1 MLRIFRRGVLEVGA
15 IALFAAL
22 VSTFLLSTIA
32 RHTGS
37 DPQGGTGLDQ
47 NSSESVPA
55 IDRSRIRVEVRN
67 GSGASGAAG
76 KVTAFLRDEGFDVV
90 DYGNADRF
98 DYERTH
104 IIDRVGTSAEAREVA
119 TFLPGVPIESRP
131 DSTLFLDVTI
141 VIGHDLESVLM
152 RPGNEASRRGSRWRG
167 WLDRLI
173 GR

>member
-1 MLRIFRRGVLEVGA
+1 MLRMFRRGILEVGA

-22 VSTFLLSTIA
+22 VGTFLMSTIA

-37 DPQGGTGLDQ
+37 GAQGGFGLDQ

-76 KVTAFLRDEGFDVV
+76 KVTTFLRDEGFDVV

-104 IIDRVGTSAEAREVA
+104 IIDRVGSSTAAREVA
-119 TFLPGVPIESRP
+119 TLLPGVPIEASP

-141 VIGHDLESVLM
+141 VIGHDLESVLL
-152 RPGNEASRRGSRWRG
+152 RSRNEASDRGSGWRR
-167 WLDRLI
+167 WLDRLT
-173 GR
+173 GG

>member
-1 MLRIFRRGVLEVGA
+1 MLRVFQRGVVEVGA

-22 VSTFLLSTIA
+22 VGTFLLSTIA

-37 DPQGGTGLDQ
+37 GPQGPPGLDQ
-47 NSSESVPA
+47 NSSESIPA
-55 IDRSRIRVEVRN
+55 MDRSRIRVEVRN

-76 KVTAFLRDEGFDVV
+76 KVTTFLRDEGFDVV

-104 IIDRVGTSAEAREVA
+104 IIDRVGTSAAAREVA
-119 TFLPGVPIESRP
+119 TSLPGVPIESSP

-141 VIGHDLESVLM
+141 VIGHDLESILV
-152 RPGNEASRRGSRWRG
+152 RPRNEASRRGSRWRG
-167 WLDRLI
+167 WLDRLT
-173 GR
+173 GG